1 MTNKILEI
9 CPNLLNHVPHKIC
22 DDILVVADVDDS
34 GGEEL
39 QIKKKY
45 FVAKTVGK
53 LKKKNSLAKTDT
65 GAYKIPCFYQ
75 YSQMTKEQKEIEFH
89 WPVMKVKA
97 VGRFHELF
105 FTYFQKKHNDKCF
118 RH

>member
-1 MTNKILEI
+1 M
-9 CPNLLNHVPHKIC
+9 
-22 DDILVVADVDDS
+22 DDS

-97 VGRFHELF
+97 VGRFHEF
-105 FTYFQKKHNDKCF
+105 FSLISRRNIMINAFVIDTPYNSC
-118 RH
+118 